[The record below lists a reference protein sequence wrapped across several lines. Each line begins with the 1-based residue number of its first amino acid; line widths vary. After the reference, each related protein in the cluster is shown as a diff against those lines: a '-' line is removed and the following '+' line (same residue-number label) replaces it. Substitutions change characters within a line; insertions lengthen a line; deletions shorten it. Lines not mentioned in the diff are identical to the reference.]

1 MYSLMSYIRTE
12 SEEETTDTEKEI
24 KSYVKSL
31 APEDDQKLIRIYVWI
46 DKYNSKLYPN
56 RACFAL

>member
-1 MYSLMSYIRTE
+1 MFDIRTE

-31 APEDDQKLIRIYVWI
+31 TPEDDRKLIRTYVWI